1 MMAGFRGEGPS
12 MMRIPLTALFL
23 VLTLPAGRSQVI
35 ATHPFDTEMSRAVAL
50 EAGATATDVPHHVH
64 YNLKLYD
71 HKGKLTTGT
80 WDIWRDP
87 RHYLRVDIVAGDFH
101 YTHIEDLT
109 LHKQWRHFN
118 TVMPLKVYDLRQAY
132 REPAYVVARF
142 SKADPEHNVR
152 FQQVDGSPFDCTGE
166 ISGMRICFDPLAHVL
181 AFAQMSNQTFTW
193 EDWQP
198 LGAHAVPRRY
208 RIYDAGRVM
217 AEADGTAEEVKMF
230 PAGLFVIPPDE
241 PDMGVPEEDGAV
253 PHKLVRLKPVH
264 LDLLYGVYGNVLVQ
278 VHVGVDGKV
287 KKTTLIDA
295 DDDDIIPE
303 AKQFAHRLI
312 FEPQITN
319 GVPTPFDQ
327 YIYVAC
333 AAGVQQKSPVGDQ

>member
-1 MMAGFRGEGPS
+1 
-12 MMRIPLTALFL
+12 MRITLSALFL
-23 VLTLPAGRSQVI
+23 FLMLPAGWAQVI
-35 ATHPFDTEMSRAVAL
+35 ATHPFDTEISRAVAL

-64 YNLKLYD
+64 YDLKLYN

-87 RHYLRVDIVAGDFH
+87 QHYIRTDIVAGDYH
-101 YTHIEDLT
+101 YTHIEDLN
-109 LHKQWRHFN
+109 HKKQWRHFN

-132 REPAYVVARF
+132 REPDFLVEQF
-142 SKADPEHNVR
+142 SKATPKRYVR
-152 FQQVDGSPFDCTGE
+152 FQQVDGAPFDCTNTLME
-166 ISGMRICFDPLAHVL
+166 MHTMDLRICFDPLAHVL
-181 AFAQMSNQTFTW
+181 AFAQMLNQTVTW

-198 LGAHAVPRRY
+198 LGTHSVPKRF

-217 AEADGTAEEVKMF
+217 VEAAGTAEQVKTF
-230 PAGLFVIPPDE
+230 PPGLFAIPADQ
-241 PDMGVPEEDGAV
+241 PDMGAPEDDGAA
-253 PHKLVRLKPVH
+253 PHKWLGAKPVH
-264 LDLLYGVYGNVLVQ
+264 LEMLYGNVLVQ

-303 AKQFAHRLI
+303 AKQFTHHLT

-319 GVPTPFDQ
+319 GMPTPFDQ
-327 YIYVAC
+327 YIYLRC
-333 AAGVQQKSPVGDQ
+333 AIGVQQKSPVRDQ